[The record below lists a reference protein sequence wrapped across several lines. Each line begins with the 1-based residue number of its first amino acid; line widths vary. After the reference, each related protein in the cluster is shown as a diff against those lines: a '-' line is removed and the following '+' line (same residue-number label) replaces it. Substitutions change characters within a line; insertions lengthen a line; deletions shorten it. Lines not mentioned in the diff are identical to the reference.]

1 MSGPEISGSFG
12 LNGIPFTKEAP
23 EKMSTFIYSTSLY
36 TVCRE
41 KFKMLQT
48 SLIIIF
54 QFGMIM
60 SYGDQISFSI
70 VKTISDQT
78 SLFWPSKK
86 YQMFDFLNNPIR
98 KTSVYITM
106 SNKLMKK

>member
-1 MSGPEISGSFG
+1 
-12 LNGIPFTKEAP
+12 
-23 EKMSTFIYSTSLY
+23 
-36 TVCRE
+36 
-41 KFKMLQT
+41 
-48 SLIIIF
+48 
-54 QFGMIM
+54 MIM